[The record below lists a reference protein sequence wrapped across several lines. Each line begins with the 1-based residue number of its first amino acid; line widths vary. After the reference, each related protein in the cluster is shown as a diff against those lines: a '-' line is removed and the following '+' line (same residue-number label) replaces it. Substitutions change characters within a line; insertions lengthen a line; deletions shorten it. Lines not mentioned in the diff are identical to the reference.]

1 MMRGCGVLF
10 ARLWRQHALMLVPM
24 CAGLAIFMF
33 ILTRVAPAPGE
44 MGLFQ
49 TLIAMIPKSVL
60 AMMGGAI
67 AISSARGI
75 IAFGYIHPFFL
86 AIMTAWVL
94 RTTGGTLA
102 GEIGRGTMD
111 LIASRPVS
119 RAGLVISTWALAIVG
134 IALLATSAWIGTAVG
149 LQIRSLDV
157 TARDVAIVP
166 AMGALMFAA
175 WTSIGLLISASQRDA
190 GSVIAWTSGLI
201 VVSFVVLFLAQVWSP
216 AETIRPFSLFT
227 YFQPQVIVLRGVGTT
242 EIGVLAVVTVAGL
255 AAAIGV
261 FHRRDL

>member
-1 MMRGCGVLF
+1 
-10 ARLWRQHALMLVPM
+10 
-24 CAGLAIFMF
+24 
-33 ILTRVAPAPGE
+33 
-44 MGLFQ
+44 MGPFQ
-49 TLIAMIPKSVL
+49 TLIAMIPKPVL

-94 RTTGGTLA
+94 RTTGGALA
-102 GEIGRGTMD
+102 GETGRGTMD

-149 LQIRSLDV
+149 LQIRALDV

-190 GSVIAWTSGLI
+190 GPVIAWTSGLI
-201 VVSFVVLFLAQVWSP
+201 VVSFVLVFLSQIWSP
-216 AETIRPFSLFT
+216 AETIRPLSLFT
-227 YFQPQVIVLRGVGTT
+227 YFRPQEIVLRSVATKDVV
-242 EIGVLAVVTVAGL
+242 VLATVTVAGL
-255 AAAIGV
+255 GAAIGF
-261 FHRRDL
+261 FHHRDL